1 MPRRSE
7 GTRHVP
13 GMSDIMSLYPKL
25 TLLYLLISRPAG
37 FSPQVRNAPMGIM
50 FHTLLAVLFVWQHLL
65 HMYAMFARI
74 ITVTMTFFVREIA
87 GSARNVS
94 GRQPRMT
101 PSVWIAKKLFPVVML
116 RIATFASLTLR
127 HTYAIFVLS
136 THVVDIAVCFAM
148 VVPLSL
154 IHI

>member
-1 MPRRSE
+1 MTPRRSE

-37 FSPQVRNAPMGIM
+37 FSPQVWSAPMGTM
-50 FHTLLAVLFVWQHLL
+50 FQTLLAVLSVWQHLL
-65 HMYAMFARI
+65 HMYAMFVRI
-74 ITVTMTFFVREIA
+74 ITVTMTFFVREIV

-101 PSVWIAKKLFPVVML
+101 PGFAVLRLLALIHFSCHAPTVNLACMHCPIVML
-116 RIATFASLTLR
+116 RIVTFACILLR
-127 HTYAIFVLS
+127 RRFALFVE
-136 THVVDIAVCFAM
+136 
-148 VVPLSL
+148 
-154 IHI
+154 